1 MEFGPNNV
9 RSMCKKSY
17 MRKDVDART
26 LFGETFKDCLNFK
39 LAAFYFSLIFFI
51 KINYYGMFINIKQI
65 VHSNAHL
72 DPLKGTN

>member
-26 LFGETFKDCLNFK
+26 MSDETFMDCVNFK
-39 LAAFYFSLIFFI
+39 LAALYF
-51 KINYYGMFINIKQI
+51 
-65 VHSNAHL
+65 
-72 DPLKGTN
+72 